1 MKCRMCGVEYS
12 DRVLKIHETICKG
25 KVVKSFKDLPDP
37 KEHEGEIISVS
48 NTDFT
53 LDELKE
59 MAINDENI
67 DYAPSTI
74 RRWKEE
80 RLRKELNL

>member
-1 MKCRMCGVEYS
+1 MKCRKCGVEYS
-12 DRVLKIHETICKG
+12 DRVLKIHETRCKG
-25 KVVKSFKDLPDP
+25 EVVKSFKDLPDP
-37 KEHEGEIISVS
+37 KEHEGETILVS

-59 MAINDENI
+59 MAIENEDI
-67 DYAPSTI
+67 EYAPSTI